1 MMRDVYDVAIIGL
14 GAVGTAT
21 GFLLAEFT
29 NVQSLL
35 FLEKENSAGRI
46 ASDRRTNSQTRH
58 PFGGE
63 LNYTPEVMK
72 AIKRYSDMIPSYAN
86 SKYGRGYD
94 ILRRTKSGMVLAVG
108 KSEKDY
114 LRKKF
119 HDTVKPVFPY
129 AELMEGREEIAKLEP
144 YIVRGRRKEEEIGII
159 KLQAD
164 IVDFGELAT
173 SFQDNAS
180 NGQDKKI
187 NVKFNTKVKRI
198 EGVSDGYDVHTH
210 NGGSFSARY
219 LVVSAGSYTL
229 SFAKQL
235 GLGGDFVAF
244 PVAGKFYT
252 SPSVIIGKV
261 YTFQEEGVPFA
272 ATHAD
277 REWDGAV
284 TRYGPTA
291 TPTLM
296 FEKNRPDIKEFI
308 DNLDPVLLDTIIS
321 KKAIRNIMIKN
332 VAYSLPGVG
341 RRLFWKYE
349 ARKIVPSIPYA
360 HLKPAPEFGGVRTV
374 GINKRTRELKLGE
387 FTLPEI
393 PKDGVNVCANMAPSP
408 GASGCLGIAYKNVV
422 KITKALGLEFDD
434 EEFTK
439 VFGKLPAV

>member
-1 MMRDVYDVAIIGL
+1 MIDVYDVAIIGM

-35 FLEKENSAGRI
+35 FLEKENSVGRI

-86 SKYGRGYD
+86 SEYGRGYD
-94 ILRRTKSGMVLAVG
+94 ILRRTRSGMVLAVG
-108 KSEKDY
+108 KNEKDY

-119 HDTVKPVFPY
+119 HDTVKPVFPD
-129 AELMEGREEIAKLEP
+129 AELMENREGIAKLEP
-144 YIVRGRRKEEEIGII
+144 YIVRGRKKDEDIGII

-164 IVDFGELAT
+164 MVDFGELAK

-180 NGQDKKI
+180 KHQDKKI
-187 NVKFNTKVKRI
+187 NVKFNTKVEQI
-198 EGVSDGYDVHTH
+198 EDVPDGYDLRTK
-210 NGGSFSARY
+210 NGEGFSARY
-219 LVVSAGSYTL
+219 VVVSAGSYTL
-229 SFAKQL
+229 SLAKQL
-235 GLGGDFVAF
+235 GLGCDYVAF
-244 PVAGKFYT
+244 PVAGKFFT
-252 SPSVIIGKV
+252 SEPVINGKV

-296 FEKNRPDIKEFI
+296 FEKDNPDIKEFI

-321 KKAIRNIMIKN
+321 KKTIRNIMLKN
-332 VAYSLPGVG
+332 IAYSLPVVG

-360 HLKPAPEFGGVRTV
+360 DLKPAPEFGGVRTV

-387 FTLPEI
+387 FTLPEV
-393 PKDGVNVCANMAPSP
+393 PQDGVNICANMAPSP
-408 GASGCLGIAYKNVV
+408 GASGSLGIAYKNVL
-422 KITKALGLEFDD
+422 KITRALGLDFDD
-434 EEFTK
+434 EKFTK
-439 VFGKLPAV
+439 VFGTLPAV

>member
-1 MMRDVYDVAIIGL
+1 MRDVCGGAIRGM
-14 GAVGTAT
+14 GTVEAAT

-35 FLEKENSAGRI
+35 FLEKENSAGQI

-72 AIKRYSDMIPSYAN
+72 TIKRYSDMIPSYAN
-86 SKYGRGYD
+86 SEYGRGHD

-108 KSEKDY
+108 KNEKDY

-119 HDTVKPVFPY
+119 HDAVKPVFPY
-129 AELMEGREEIAKLEP
+129 AELMEDKEEIAKLEP
-144 YIVRGRRKEEEIGII
+144 YIVRGRKKDEEIGII
-159 KLQAD
+159 KLQVD
-164 IVDFGELAT
+164 MVDFGELAR
-173 SFQDNAS
+173 SFEDNAR
-180 NGQDKKI
+180 NHQGKDI
-187 NVKFNTKVKRI
+187 HVKFNMRVERI
-198 EGVSDGYDVHTH
+198 EDVSDGYEIHIS

-219 LVVSAGSYTL
+219 LVVSVGSYTL

-235 GLGGDFVAF
+235 GLGGDYVAF

-252 SPSVIIGKV
+252 SPSVINGKV

-296 FEKNRPDIKEFI
+296 FEKNKPDIKEFI
-308 DNLDPVLLDTIIS
+308 DNLDPVLLDTVIS
-321 KKAIRNIMIKN
+321 KRAIRNIMIKN
-332 VAYSLPGVG
+332 IAYSLPVLG
-341 RRLFWKYE
+341 RRLFWKYD

-360 HLKPAPEFGGVRTV
+360 DLKPAPEFGGVRTV
-374 GINKRTRELKLGE
+374 GINKKTRQLRLGE
-387 FTLPEI
+387 FTLPEV
-393 PKDGVNVCANMAPSP
+393 PKDGGNLCANTRPSP
-408 GASGCLGIAYKNVV
+408 DASGC
-422 KITKALGLEFDD
+422 
-434 EEFTK
+434 
-439 VFGKLPAV
+439 

>member
-1 MMRDVYDVAIIGL
+1 MTDFYDVAIIGM

-35 FLEKENSAGRI
+35 FIEKENSAGQI
-46 ASDRRTNSQTRH
+46 ASDSRTNSQTRH

-72 AIKRYSDMIPSYAN
+72 TIKRYSDMIPSYAT
-86 SKYGRGYD
+86 SEYGHGYD

-129 AELMEGREEIAKLEP
+129 AELMEDKEEIAKLEP
-144 YIVRGRRKEEEIGII
+144 YIVNGRKKDEEIGII

-164 IVDFGELAT
+164 IVDFGELAR
-173 SFQDNAS
+173 SFEDNARKH
-180 NGQDKKI
+180 QDKKI
-187 NVKFNTKVKRI
+187 HVKFNTKVERI
-198 EGVSDGYDVHTH
+198 EDVSCGYKIYIP

-229 SFAKQL
+229 SLAKQL

-252 SPSVIIGKV
+252 SPSVINGKA

-296 FEKNRPDIKEFI
+296 FEKDKPDIMEFVH
-308 DNLDPVLLDTIIS
+308 NLNPVLLDTVIS

-332 VAYSLPGVG
+332 IAYSVPGVG
-341 RRLFWKYE
+341 RHLFWKYE

-360 HLKPAPEFGGVRTV
+360 DLKPAPEFGGVRTV

-387 FTLPEI
+387 FTLPEV
-393 PKDGVNVCANMAPSP
+393 PKDGVNICANMAPSP

-422 KITKALGLEFDD
+422 KITRALGLDFYD
-434 EEFTK
+434 EKLTN
-439 VFGKLPAV
+439 VFGTLPS

>member
-1 MMRDVYDVAIIGL
+1 MRDVYDVAIIGL

-144 YIVRGRRKEEEIGII
+144 YIVRGRRKDEEIGII

-164 IVDFGELAT
+164 IKTRKSISSSTREWNKLKMSQTAT
-173 SFQDNAS
+173 KS
-180 NGQDKKI
+180 
-187 NVKFNTKVKRI
+187 
-198 EGVSDGYDVHTH
+198 
-210 NGGSFSARY
+210 
-219 LVVSAGSYTL
+219 
-229 SFAKQL
+229 
-235 GLGGDFVAF
+235 
-244 PVAGKFYT
+244 T
-252 SPSVIIGKV
+252 SPTVEVS
-261 YTFQEEGVPFA
+261 
-272 ATHAD
+272 
-277 REWDGAV
+277 
-284 TRYGPTA
+284 
-291 TPTLM
+291 
-296 FEKNRPDIKEFI
+296 RPDISWSPPAHTLSHSRN
-308 DNLDPVLLDTIIS
+308 NL
-321 KKAIRNIMIKN
+321 A
-332 VAYSLPGVG
+332 
-341 RRLFWKYE
+341 
-349 ARKIVPSIPYA
+349 
-360 HLKPAPEFGGVRTV
+360 
-374 GINKRTRELKLGE
+374 
-387 FTLPEI
+387 
-393 PKDGVNVCANMAPSP
+393 
-408 GASGCLGIAYKNVV
+408 
-422 KITKALGLEFDD
+422 
-434 EEFTK
+434 
-439 VFGKLPAV
+439 

>member
-1 MMRDVYDVAIIGL
+1 MRDVYDVAIIGM
-14 GAVGTAT
+14 GAIGTAT

-35 FLEKENSAGRI
+35 FLEKENSAGQI

-72 AIKRYSDMIPSYAN
+72 TIKRYSDMIPSYAN
-86 SKYGRGYD
+86 SEYGHGYD

-108 KSEKDY
+108 KNEKDY

-119 HDTVKPVFPY
+119 YDTVKPVFPY
-129 AELMEGREEIAKLEP
+129 AELMEDKEEIAKLEP
-144 YIVRGRRKEEEIGII
+144 YIVRGRKKNEEIGII

-164 IVDFGELAT
+164 MVDFGELAR
-173 SFQDNAS
+173 SFEDNALKH
-180 NGQDKKI
+180 QDKKVH
-187 NVKFNTKVKRI
+187 VKFNTRVERI
-198 EGVSDGYDVHTH
+198 EDVSDGYEIHIP

-252 SPSVIIGKV
+252 SPSVINGKV

-296 FEKNRPDIKEFI
+296 FEKNKPDMKEFI

-321 KKAIRNIMIKN
+321 KKTIRNIMLKN
-332 VAYSLPGVG
+332 IAYSLPVVG

-360 HLKPAPEFGGVRTV
+360 DLKPAPEFGGVRTV
-374 GINKRTRELKLGE
+374 GISKRTRELKLGE
-387 FTLPEI
+387 FSLPEVRQDRVQMC
-393 PKDGVNVCANMAPSP
+393 PNMAPSP
-408 GASGCLGIAYKNVV
+408 GASGSLGIAYKNVV
-422 KITKALGLEFDD
+422 NITRALGLDVEDQK
-434 EEFTK
+434 FTK
-439 VFGKLPAV
+439 AFGTLLVV